1 MSTHRMLGNS
11 GLVGVCIAILALGTI
26 SRGQTKCIGPQTL
39 EVAVHAHPG
48 AQTYVQLGRWFGQ
61 RHQNACAVEA
71 FGAATK
77 FEPHSA
83 QISYLL
89 GTSLYFSGRVQD
101 AINALEQSVQIEP
114 NVLEPHVMLA
124 SALDQVG
131 RGSDAQA
138 QWKAAL
144 KMDPRSTVALD
155 GLSKSLVAAGHFDDA
170 IELLQPRGSVLDHP
184 INEALTIDLA
194 FAYEKAG
201 RLEEAGTILEPA
213 LRANPSS
220 LPLTSALVT
229 LLIHETHFET
239 ATNLATKA
247 LHSHPGNKDAERIYL
262 RVLMLKGDPPEA
274 RQLGQKLLSETPH
287 DAELLYLNGDME
299 RQSREYEKARLH
311 LLEAVALDP
320 NNPNTRAALGRVLAK
335 LEDNRRA
342 RVELEKALAL
352 GAEEPQVHYD
362 LSRVLQTLGETSQ
375 AQKQL
380 QTFQELLQAKA
391 RVTRAASASAQ
402 ADQQMT
408 QGNARA
414 AITLYK
420 EAVEATPQDALLEY
434 KLAMALDSTGD
445 TAGEHKALEQAVQL
459 DPTLALAQ
467 YRLGYL
473 ASESA
478 DPATAEQ
485 RFRLAVHA
493 APEFTQA
500 WVSLAATL
508 GSESRFP
515 EAKVA
520 VDEALRL
527 DPHNAE
533 AQQLSQMI
541 KAAQAGH

>member
-1 MSTHRMLGNS
+1 MSMRRLLGKC
-11 GLVGVCIAILALGTI
+11 GLVAACIIPALGTI
-26 SRGQTKCIGPQTL
+26 AFGQTKCSGPQPL
-39 EVAVHAHPG
+39 ESSVHAHPG
-48 AQTYVQLGRWFGQ
+48 AQSYVQLGLWFGQ
-61 RHQNACAVEA
+61 RHQNACAAEA

-101 AINALEQSVQIEP
+101 AVDALEQSIQIDP
-114 NVLEPHVMLA
+114 NVLEPHIMLA
-124 SALDQVG
+124 SALDQLD
-131 RGSDAQA
+131 RSADAQA

-144 KMDPRSTVALD
+144 KLDPRSTVALD
-155 GLSKSLVAAGHFDDA
+155 GLSKSLVAAGHFDEA
-170 IELLQPRGSVLDHP
+170 IELLQSRGSVLARPLND
-184 INEALTIDLA
+184 ALTIDLA

-213 LRANPSS
+213 LRANTSS

-229 LLIHETHFET
+229 LLIHETHFEAAT
-239 ATNLATKA
+239 ALAKKA

-299 RQSREYEKARLH
+299 RQSREYEKAQLH
-311 LLEAVALDP
+311 LQESVALDP

-335 LEDNRRA
+335 LQDNRGA
-342 RVELEKALAL
+342 KIELEKALAL

-362 LSRVLQTLGETSQ
+362 LSRVLQALGETSQ
-375 AQKQL
+375 AQEQL
-380 QTFQELLQAKA
+380 QTFQQLLQAKA
-391 RVTRAASASAQ
+391 HITRAASASVQ

-408 QGNARA
+408 QGHPKA
-414 AITLYK
+414 AVTLYQQ
-420 EAVEATPQDALLEY
+420 AIEATPQDALLEY
-434 KLAMALDSTGD
+434 KLAMALDGTGD
-445 TAGEHKALEQAVQL
+445 YAGEHKALEQAVQL

-473 ASESA
+473 ASEGA
-478 DPATAEQ
+478 DPATAE
-485 RFRLAVHA
+485 RCFRLAVNA

-515 EAKVA
+515 DAKVA

-533 AQQLSQMI
+533 AQQLREMI
-541 KAAQAGH
+541 KAAQSRH